1 MQKSLS
7 SSAIKSALGQLGW
20 SQKELAENVGVTAQ
34 AVTNWMKGTD
44 FPRPDKLLKLATV
57 LKLRFTELV
66 EAQPDQPVVAFKKR
80 GGTKTTEQ
88 HLLKAMAMGT
98 MLKPLVP
105 YLPSLKALRTKISN
119 PSVEYN
125 ALQSAAG
132 EVRHKLGIG
141 KQASL
146 RYEHII
152 SEFDANDAV
161 IVPVMWGQK
170 DRHENA
176 LHILL
181 PKDQVTFI
189 YLNLDTYIEDFKFWM
204 CHELA
209 HVYTPECAGTDA
221 GEDFADGFAGALLF
235 PLELARAAHTEA
247 LKKHSPSS
255 ELEVLTRYATEH
267 EISIATVYWEVQKY
281 AKAAG
286 LPSLRT
292 ESKSLHAVRTQ
303 QRGSLVSEIL
313 FKPLP
318 PAPEEFIASAHTVFQ
333 SHFFEAMRRM
343 IREKATGSGY
353 LQQVLD
359 ISMQDAAALHFE
371 LVR

>member
-7 SSAIKSALGQLGW
+7 SSAIKTALGELGW
-20 SQKELAENVGVTAQ
+20 SQKELADNVGVTAQ
-34 AVTNWMKGTD
+34 AVTNWLKGTD

-57 LKLRFTELV
+57 LKLRFSELV
-66 EAQPDQPVVAFKKR
+66 DAQPDQPVVAFKKR
-80 GGTKTTEQ
+80 GGTKTTEE
-88 HLLKAMAMGT
+88 HLLKAKAMGA

-125 ALQSAAG
+125 ALQNAAG

-209 HVYTPECAGTDA
+209 HVYTPELAGKDE
-221 GEDFADGFAGALLF
+221 GEDFADAFAGALLF
-235 PLELARAAHTEA
+235 PFELARAAHTEA
-247 LKKHSPSS
+247 VNKHSQNS
-255 ELEVLTRYATEH
+255 ELAVLARYAFEH

-281 AKAAG
+281 AKAMG
-286 LPSLRT
+286 LSLLRT
-292 ESKSLHAVRTQ
+292 EAKGLHVVRTQ
-303 QRGSLVSEIL
+303 QRGNLVSEIL
-313 FKPLP
+313 FRPAP
-318 PAPEEFIASAHTVFQ
+318 PAPEEFIACAHAVFQ
-333 SHFFEAMRRM
+333 SHFFEAMRKLF
-343 IREKATGSGY
+343 REKGTASGY

-359 ISMQDAAALHFE
+359 ISIQDAAALHFE